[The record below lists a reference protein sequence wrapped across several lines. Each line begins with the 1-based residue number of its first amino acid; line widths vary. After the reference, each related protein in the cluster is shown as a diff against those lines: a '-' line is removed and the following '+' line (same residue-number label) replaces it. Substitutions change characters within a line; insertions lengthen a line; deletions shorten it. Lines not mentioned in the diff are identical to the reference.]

1 MKKLKKFVLNDARVL
16 SREELASIEGA
27 LTVNAA
33 DYCTMATNGQAC
45 VYYIGY
51 DGSGHSM
58 LILGVCRVSYKQDGK
73 YLVPD
78 YVYCV

>member
-27 LTVNAA
+27 LTIDAK
-33 DYCTMATNGQAC
+33 DYCLPEYSGEAC
-45 VYYIGY
+45 VYYIGN

-58 LILGVCRVSYKQDGK
+58 LILGVCRVSYKQDGE